1 MDQFVKSDTV
11 CHQISFDTDLI
22 RKFFNSTCTSM
33 AKDKELHR
41 NHRGWCILDDNHQPL
56 FFNTV
61 SGKVSG
67 ARPGPLD
74 TVEFG
79 PPQPVVIDDPDSHF
93 FSKFVYRDDQTSKI
107 TFDHI
112 EPLIS
117 RLRHPLDCCENAY
130 KIGANFKKPPP
141 NCLLTKRLGVSRTQ
155 YLPPP
160 RTIGFE
166 NAHFFDSSSYHWKL
180 AKSALAY
187 AAVVWKRHGIDF
199 THFHVYE
206 GKVSKSKFFEKVP
219 VDQGPKVDYREAQP
233 GNRTDFVYEI
243 VTQSSPDDY
252 VLFKLDLEDPVEEL
266 KVFREILTNRLNV
279 LDYLDEFLYVVPV
292 LPNTSQNEMKYGPW
306 YKRFIQLRKEGVRAH
321 AFATDQKD

>member
-1 MDQFVKSDTV
+1 
-11 CHQISFDTDLI
+11 
-22 RKFFNSTCTSM
+22 M
-33 AKDKELHR
+33 AQDNELHR

-74 TVEFG
+74 TVAFG
-79 PPQPVVIDDPDSHF
+79 PPQPVVIDDADGHV
-93 FSKFVYRDDQTSKI
+93 FSKFVYRDDHTGKI
-107 TFDHI
+107 SFDHI

-141 NCLLTKRLGVSRTQ
+141 NCLVTKRLGVSRTQ

-160 RTIGFE
+160 RTTGFE
-166 NAHFFDSSSYHWKL
+166 NAHFFDSSSFHWKL

-187 AAVVWKRHGIDF
+187 VSVVWKRHGIDF

-206 GKVSKSKFFEKVP
+206 GKVSKNKFLEKVP
-219 VDQGPKVDYREAQP
+219 VDQQPKIDYREVQP

-243 VTQSSPDDY
+243 VTQTSPDDY

-266 KVFREILTNRLNV
+266 RVFRELLANRLNV

-292 LPNTSQNEMKYGPW
+292 PHNINPKEMRYGPW

-321 AFATDQKD
+321 AFAMDQND